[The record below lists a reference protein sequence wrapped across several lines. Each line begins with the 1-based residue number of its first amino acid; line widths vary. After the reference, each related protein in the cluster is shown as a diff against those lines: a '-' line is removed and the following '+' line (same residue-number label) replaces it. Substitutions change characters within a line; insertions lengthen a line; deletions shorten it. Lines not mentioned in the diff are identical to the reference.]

1 MKPNSDGRQDMDLDK
16 ILQGESKNVEY
27 KESLPEKSIKYLKS
41 VVAFANT
48 NVGRLIIGVED

>member
-27 KESLPEKSIKYLKS
+27 KESLPEKSIKYL
-41 VVAFANT
+41 A
-48 NVGRLIIGVED
+48 L